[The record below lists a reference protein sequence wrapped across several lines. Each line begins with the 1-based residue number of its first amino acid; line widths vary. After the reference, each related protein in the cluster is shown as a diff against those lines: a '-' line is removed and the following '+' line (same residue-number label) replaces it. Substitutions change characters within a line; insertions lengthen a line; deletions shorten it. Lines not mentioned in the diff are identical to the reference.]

1 MEQLGH
7 SRVGFVSFMIAKRSK
22 NHGRTSIMAEKIKEK
37 EAKQGREGKPVL
49 KVLIAGLVLALIAM
63 GGYLIWVGEETPT
76 QETTITDETPI
87 TDPTHPE
94 NPAEVAP
101 EPGTREVD

>member
-1 MEQLGH
+1 MQPE
-7 SRVGFVSFMIAKRSK
+7 
-22 NHGRTSIMAEKIKEK
+22 IKEK

-49 KVLIAGLVLALIAM
+49 KVLIAGLILALIAM
-63 GGYLIWVGEETPT
+63 GGYLMWVGEETPT
-76 QETTITDETPI
+76 QETPVTEETPI

-101 EPGTREVD
+101 EPGIREVD